1 MSSLSDII
9 HGVNLSKQIQVEKD
23 YDVMSKKIENILN
36 TDFDIIKERL
46 NYQQTRLIATNLD
59 DSDINSDSGASEQD
73 IEKLLQNIQ
82 KYDKMQQNLEREIQ
96 EEERAV
102 APPQVLNQLN

>member
-23 YDVMSKKIENILN
+23 YDVMSKKIENILK

-46 NYQQTRLIATNLD
+46 NY
-59 DSDINSDSGASEQD
+59 
-73 IEKLLQNIQ
+73 
-82 KYDKMQQNLEREIQ
+82 
-96 EEERAV
+96 
-102 APPQVLNQLN
+102 

>member
-46 NYQQTRLIATNLD
+46 NY
-59 DSDINSDSGASEQD
+59 
-73 IEKLLQNIQ
+73 
-82 KYDKMQQNLEREIQ
+82 
-96 EEERAV
+96 
-102 APPQVLNQLN
+102 